1 MIKRDLLL
9 AAAEMFDVHP
19 RDITG
24 PSRFGF
30 LLPVR
35 FALYKALS
43 LRGWSKTDI
52 GRFVGGRDHSTVCH
66 GVKRAEY
73 LMERDPDFARAV
85 QTLAATPTRQ
95 LTPDGETADD

>member
-1 MIKRDLLL
+1 MIKKDLLH

-19 RDITG
+19 RDIVG

-35 FALYKALS
+35 FALYKALN

-66 GVKRAEY
+66 GVRRAEY
-73 LMERDPDFARAV
+73 LMEKDPDFAKAV
-85 QTLAATPTRQ
+85 HTLAATPTRQ
-95 LTPDGETADD
+95 LIPEGETADD